1 MGGLI
6 WNKRALADSKRLQD
20 QNGYPGSKPPW
31 GTLTA
36 IDLNKGKIIWQVP
49 FGEYDEL
56 TKKGLSKTG
65 TENFGGATGTAGD
78 LIFATGTVDKKIRA
92 FNSNNGNEIWSYQL
106 AFAGSGPP
114 TTYLINGEQ
123 YVVVAS
129 TGSTSL
135 KSGYKKVIEF
145 GNLFYCFK
153 LKK

>member
-1 MGGLI
+1 MAVFLD
-6 WNKRALADSKRLQD
+6 LD
-20 QNGYPGSKPPW
+20 GYPAAKPPW

-36 IDLNKGKIIWQVP
+36 LNLNTGKIIWQVP
-49 FGEYDEL
+49 LGYYETLKLKEIN
-56 TKKGLSKTG
+56 TG
-65 TENFGGATGTAGD
+65 TENFGGATGTAGN

-92 FNSNNGNEIWSYQL
+92 FNSNNGDEIWSYQL

-135 KSGYKKVIEF
+135 ESGYKKIIEF